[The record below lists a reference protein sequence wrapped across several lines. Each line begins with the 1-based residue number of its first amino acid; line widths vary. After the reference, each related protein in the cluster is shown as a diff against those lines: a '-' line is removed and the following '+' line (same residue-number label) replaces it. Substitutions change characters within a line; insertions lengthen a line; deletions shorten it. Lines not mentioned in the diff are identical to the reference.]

1 MLFRTEID
9 AQKSLWGIL
18 HKDKICLIGSCFT
31 SNIGK
36 KLQESGF
43 ATLLNPY
50 GIIYNPYTIAECLI
64 SCTQNKHLS
73 EQDLLQAGDFWVSYS
88 HHGDFRA
95 ETKEAELAL
104 INNEI
109 EKAYQWLSETK
120 YLILTLGSA
129 WIYSNNNNGRV
140 MGNCHKLNPN
150 LFSRKLMSVEETTN
164 CLKESI
170 SSFLSLTK
178 AENPKVILTVSPI
191 RHWKDGAHGN
201 QISKATLHLAIENIV
216 QCFPQAVY
224 FPSYEIMLDDLRDYR
239 FYEDDLL
246 HPNPMAVNYI
256 WEKFS
261 QSYFNQKTME
271 LCAKFQKL
279 NKMKAHRPFNPEG
292 EEYKKHLQNIA
303 TLEEELKKE
312 IEK

>member
-9 AQKSLWGIL
+9 AQKSLWGIS

-43 ATLLNPY
+43 TTLLNPY
-50 GIIYNPYTIAECLI
+50 GIIYNPYTIAECLLH
-64 SCTQNKHLS
+64 CLENKPLNN
-73 EQDLLQAGDFWVSYS
+73 EDLLQAGDFWVSYS

-95 ETKEAELAL
+95 QTQAQELYL
-104 INNEI
+104 INTEI
-109 EKAYQWLSETK
+109 DRAHKWLKETK
-120 YLILTLGSA
+120 YLIITLGSA
-129 WIYSNNNNGRV
+129 WIYTNKENGRV

-150 LFSRKLMSVEETTN
+150 LFSRGLMSLQETTQ

-170 SSFLSLTK
+170 SSFLATTTVQ
-178 AENPKVILTVSPI
+178 NPKIILTVSPI

-201 QISKATLHLAIENIV
+201 QISKSTLHLAIENIL
-216 QCFPQAVY
+216 QKFEQAVY
-224 FPSYEIMLDDLRDYR
+224 FPSYEIILDDLRDYR
-239 FYEDDLL
+239 FYEEDML

-271 LCAKFQKL
+271 LCTMFQKL
-279 NKMKAHRPFNPEG
+279 NKMKAHRPFNPEDK
-292 EEYKKHLQNIA
+292 EYQKHLQNIA
-303 TLEEELKKE
+303 LLEQELKKK
-312 IEK
+312 IGQ